1 MKPAITAQMVAARK
15 VFGYLPHFLV
25 FVYRTFPLV
34 RVLFPLTLLTVA
46 LEYAALSLMLPL
58 TGTSSQAGS
67 VRVITAF
74 WGWVAERIGLA
85 PNQATW
91 LWLFVFAMAV
101 RVLLGYLQSLLNVF
115 VSKQVHSYL
124 SNHVFSRVVAREPLS
139 HIFQKSIG
147 YYVALAGDETSKAGN
162 IFGYFGVITT
172 SALSAAAGFIILL
185 CYSKAA
191 FICIVIFLGVCAVLM
206 LRSVKTVLKLSSSSL
221 SLSRSLNTN
230 FIDALNGLR
239 SVRSLSAEKFVI
251 EMYRNQIRRYVRGLF
266 LIESVNQGSKSV
278 PALILLVI
286 AMIWLWP
293 GRVDSAV
300 AAHTLFFFALT
311 TLLIRIMT
319 SLGELVMAG
328 GKMLAD
334 IRASTGAQEL
344 ISSDVIPASSPDR
357 DIAPGRLRRIELRNL
372 SCGYAAD
379 VAVVQ
384 HVNAIFVAGRTYA
397 LVGKSGSGKSTLA
410 DAMLGFLPGLSGDVL
425 IDGVSSAEI
434 RGDSLRARV
443 LLVEQQ
449 TRLFTGSLR
458 ENLTMG
464 REFTADEI
472 ELSLSVAGLVDF
484 VATLSDGLDT
494 VLQYQGANLSGGQRQ
509 RIGIARAVL
518 RNPDVLILDEAVNA
532 LDPAMRASVLRAL
545 CDAFRERM
553 IIFISHDT
561 DVLESVDEVWRV
573 EGGRCER
580 VRSQSADSSE
590 SETPLGVLARP

>member
-1 MKPAITAQMVAARK
+1 MKDGVTARK
-15 VFGYLPHFLV
+15 VFGYLPHFLA

-67 VRVITAF
+67 VRGITAF
-74 WGWVAERIGLA
+74 WGWVAQRIGFA
-85 PNQATW
+85 PSQATW

-124 SNHVFSRVVAREPLS
+124 SNHVFSRVVAREPLP

-191 FICIVIFLGVCAVLM
+191 FVCTVVFLGVCALLM

-230 FIDALNGLR
+230 FIDALNGVR
-239 SVRSLSAEKFVI
+239 SVRSLAAEKFVI

-293 GRVDSAV
+293 GRADSAV
-300 AAHTLFFFALT
+300 AGHTLFFFALT

-319 SLGELVMAG
+319 ALGELVMSG

-334 IRASTGAQEL
+334 IRASTGAREL
-344 ISSDVIPASSPDR
+344 IRSDVIAASSSHR
-357 DIAPGRLRRIELRNL
+357 DIGAARVRKIELRNL
-372 SCGYAAD
+372 SCGYATD
-379 VAVVQ
+379 LPVVQ
-384 HVNAIFVAGRTYA
+384 YVNMTFLAGSTYA

-410 DAMLGFLPGLSGDVL
+410 DAILGFLPGSSGEVL
-425 IDGVSSAEI
+425 VDGVSSTEI
-434 RGDSLRARV
+434 RGDSLRTHI

-449 TRLFTGSLR
+449 TRLFTGSFR
-458 ENLTMG
+458 ENLIMG

-472 ELSLSVAGLVDF
+472 ERSLSVAGLRDF
-484 VATLSDGLDT
+484 VAGLDNGLDT
-494 VLQYQGANLSGGQRQ
+494 VLQYQGSNLSGGQRQ
-509 RIGIARAVL
+509 RMGIARAVL
-518 RNPDVLILDEAVNA
+518 RDPDVLILDEAVNA
-532 LDPAMRASVLRAL
+532 LDPAMRASVLGELR
-545 CDAFRERM
+545 DAFRERI
-553 IIFISHDT
+553 IIFISHDA
-561 DVLESVDEVWRV
+561 DVLESADEVWRV
-573 EGGRCER
+573 EDGRCER
-580 VRSQSADSSE
+580 VPSQSADSAE
-590 SETPLGVLARP
+590 SDAAFG